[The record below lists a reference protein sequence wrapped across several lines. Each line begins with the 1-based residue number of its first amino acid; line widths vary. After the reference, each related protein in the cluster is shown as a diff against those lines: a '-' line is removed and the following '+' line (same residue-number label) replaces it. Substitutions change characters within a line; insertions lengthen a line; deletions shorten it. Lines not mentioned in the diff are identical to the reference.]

1 MVVAVEWQW
10 VAVAGW
16 EQVAGW
22 VLLERVGWL
31 GEAGVSVVG
40 EQELQWAGPSLLVV
54 GVVAAVAAKK
64 NISLTHRQT
73 HTYSIDSVA
82 IL

>member
-1 MVVAVEWQW
+1 MVAAVEWRW

-31 GEAGVSVVG
+31 EAAGVLVVG

-54 GVVAAVAAKK
+54 GVVAAVAARKT
-64 NISLTHRQT
+64 SH
-73 HTYSIDSVA
+73 
-82 IL
+82 

>member
-1 MVVAVEWQW
+1 MVVAVEWRW

-31 GEAGVSVVG
+31 EEAGVSVVG
-40 EQELQWAGPSLLVV
+40 EQELQWAEPSLVV
-54 GVVAAVAAKK
+54 GVVAAVAARKT
-64 NISLTHRQT
+64 SH
-73 HTYSIDSVA
+73 
-82 IL
+82 